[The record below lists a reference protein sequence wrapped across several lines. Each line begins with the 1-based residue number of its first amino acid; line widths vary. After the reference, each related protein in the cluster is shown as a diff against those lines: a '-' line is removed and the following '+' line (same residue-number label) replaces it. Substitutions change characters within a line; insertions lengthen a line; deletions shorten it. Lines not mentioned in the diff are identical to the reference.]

1 MSGMREVREVM
12 ENTRRDQLLHRTL
25 ELFLRLAVTAQ
36 AGKPVPWSLWAIM
49 TAAYNAVQEG
59 LPRAEEFLEL
69 AEDVFH
75 KDLSGSMRDC
85 ILKMPLP
92 LELARPAVPSE
103 LPPDFGS
110 KEEQL
115 DDAADWFS
123 SLFERV
129 SAIMEKQSRIPPS
142 AGTEAL
148 FLLLLAINNAVHRGL
163 TVSVPVLCTLKSAW
177 ESLDPDERQSLL
189 GLPSRSQELKATRR
203 R

>member
-1 MSGMREVREVM
+1 MDNR
-12 ENTRRDQLLHRTL
+12 RRDELVHRTL
-25 ELFLRLAVTAQ
+25 ELFLRLAVSAQ

-49 TAAYNAVQEG
+49 TAAYNAAQEG

-75 KDLSGSMRDC
+75 RDLPEGVRDG

-92 LELARPAVPSE
+92 LDLARPSVPSE
-103 LPPDFGS
+103 LPPGLGS
-110 KEEQL
+110 RDDEL

-123 SLFERV
+123 NLFEQV
-129 SAIMEKQSRIPPS
+129 SATMEKSSSRPS
-142 AGTEAL
+142 SPGTEAL

-177 ESLDPDERQSLL
+177 EALDLEERQSLV
-189 GLPSRSQELKATRR
+189 GLRQKSPELRASRR

>member
-1 MSGMREVREVM
+1 MRREAM
-12 ENTRRDQLLHRTL
+12 ENTRRDELLHRTL
-25 ELFLRLAVTAQ
+25 ELFLRLAVSAQ

-49 TAAYNAVQEG
+49 TAAYNAAQEG

-75 KDLSGSMRDC
+75 RDLPEGVRDG

-92 LELARPAVPSE
+92 LDLALPSVPSE
-103 LPPDFGS
+103 LPPGLGS
-110 KEEQL
+110 REDEL

-123 SLFERV
+123 NLFEQI
-129 SAIMEKQSRIPPS
+129 SAIMDASRPPS
-142 AGTEAL
+142 PGTEAL

-177 ESLDPDERQSLL
+177 EALDPEERQSLV
-189 GLPSRSQELKATRR
+189 GLRQKSPELRASRR

>member
-1 MSGMREVREVM
+1 MKEAM
-12 ENTRRDQLLHRTL
+12 ENTRRERLLHRTL

-49 TAAYNAVQEG
+49 TAAYNAAQEG
-59 LPRAEEFLEL
+59 LPSAEEFLEL

-75 KDLSGSMRDC
+75 KELPASMRDG

-103 LPPDFGS
+103 LPVDFSS

-115 DDAADWFS
+115 DEAADWFS
-123 SLFERV
+123 NLFERV
-129 SAIMEKQSRIPPS
+129 SAIMEKSSRRPPS
-142 AGTEAL
+142 SGTEAL

-163 TVSVPVLCTLKSAW
+163 TVSVPVLCTLKRAW
-177 ESLDPDERQSLL
+177 ESLEPQEQESLL
-189 GLPSRSQELKATRR
+189 GLPSRSPEPTRR
-203 R
+203 K

>member
-1 MSGMREVREVM
+1 M
-12 ENTRRDQLLHRTL
+12 ENTRRDELLHRTL
-25 ELFLRLAVTAQ
+25 ELFLRLAVSAQ

-49 TAAYNAVQEG
+49 SAAHNAVQDG

-75 KDLSGSMRDC
+75 KGLPEGMRDG

-92 LELARPAVPSE
+92 LDLARPSVPSE

-110 KEEQL
+110 RDDEL

-123 SLFERV
+123 NLFERV
-129 SAIMEKQSRIPPS
+129 SAIMEKSESKPQSP
-142 AGTEAL
+142 GTEAL
-148 FLLLLAINNAVHRGL
+148 FLLLLAINNAVQRGL
-163 TVSVPVLCTLKSAW
+163 TVSVPVLCTLKRAW
-177 ESLDPDERQSLL
+177 EALGDDERQSLV
-189 GLPSRSQELKATRR
+189 GSRRRTPELKASRR